1 MESFT
6 PIASL
11 IGGILIGIS
20 SALLL
25 MFNGRIAGISGI
37 TGALIEPS
45 TGAGERGWRIAFV
58 LGLVVTGFIAAIV
71 SPTAFEST
79 IDRSTVAIVLA
90 GLAVGFGTRT
100 GSGCTSGHGVCGL
113 GRLSGRSLA
122 AVLTFITTGAITVFV
137 VRTVFGGSV

>member
-45 TGAGERGWRIAFV
+45 TASGERAWRIAFV
-58 LGLVVTGFIAAIV
+58 LGLVVTGFVAAYL
-71 SPTAFEST
+71 SPTSFEST
-79 IDRSTVAIVLA
+79 INRSTIAIALA

>member
-1 MESFT
+1 MRT
-6 PIASL
+6 
-11 IGGILIGIS
+11 
-20 SALLL
+20 SARL
-25 MFNGRIAGISGI
+25 A
-37 TGALIEPS
+37 AV
-45 TGAGERGWRIAFV
+45 V
-58 LGLVVTGFIAAIV
+58 LGLVVTGFVAAYL
-71 SPTAFEST
+71 SPTSFEST
-79 IDRSTVAIVLA
+79 INRSTIAIALA

>member
-37 TGALIEPS
+37 TGALLEPS
-45 TGAGERGWRIAFV
+45 TAPGERAWRAAFV
-58 LGLVVTGFIAAIV
+58 LGLTVAGAVAASL
-71 SPTAFEST
+71 SPTSFEST
-79 IDRSTVAIVLA
+79 LDRSTLAIVVA